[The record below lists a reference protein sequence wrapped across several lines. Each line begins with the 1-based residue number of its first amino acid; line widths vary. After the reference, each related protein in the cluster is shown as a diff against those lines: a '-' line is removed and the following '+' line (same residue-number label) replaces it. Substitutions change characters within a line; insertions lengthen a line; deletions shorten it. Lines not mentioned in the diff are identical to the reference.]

1 MLFNYRTVFAV
12 CVCLLFGTVLR
23 AQNEQRQHYYVYI
36 QSEKGQPFY
45 VKHNGQVLS
54 SSERGYLI
62 LPKLNNGTTPITV
75 GFPKNEAPEQH
86 FDLKVGQKDQGFL
99 LKKATANA
107 YTLYN
112 LQTFRE
118 LKSDNLLLAAGETKK
133 EEEPETAVAETTD
146 TAKETLTKMQGDLET
161 ALGSTATITGPAKK
175 PAKSGN
181 GFASALDKVVV
192 SGDDREEVIQEEVAA
207 AAPKPSVKKPMNEVK
222 EKLERAPLTDEEK
235 AILAE
240 VMAEESRTAASEA
253 AAADV
258 AKAGEEGE
266 SKKSR
271 RNKKKENNPDFI
283 DFQEEAKPA
292 AAAAV
297 PVEVPVAAE
306 EVTSPKKK
314 KKKQETDIRTGEIVT
329 DTSGYGVAIYD
340 QPEESA
346 SKKRRRK
353 NATAEEAV
361 PVAVTEGVAVEA
373 EPVSPKRKKK
383 TEEVAEATEDKPAA
397 SARLINSDCGN
408 IMDEGTFKKLLRKF
422 VSSSSDDGMLDVFR
436 KQTRNYCMET
446 SQIKTLAQLVVG
458 EDARYRLLDMA
469 YSKTYDTEKYGS
481 LESVLTDNYY
491 KGRFKAMLH
500 K

>member
-1 MLFNYRTVFAV
+1 M
-12 CVCLLFGTVLR
+12 CICLLFGIALR

-62 LPKLNNGTTPITV
+62 LPKLSNGTTPITV

-86 FDLKVGQKDQGFL
+86 FDLKVGAKDQGFL

-118 LKSDNLLLAAGETKK
+118 LKSDNLLLAAGETRQ
-133 EEEPETAVAETTD
+133 EAEQEVAEVTD
-146 TAKETLTKMQGDLET
+146 TAKETLTKMQGDLES
-161 ALGSTATITGPAKK
+161 ALGSSATITGPKK
-175 PAKSGN
+175 PAKNGN
-181 GFASALDKVVV
+181 SFASALDKVVV
-192 SGDDREEVIQEEVAA
+192 SGDDREEVVEE
-207 AAPKPSVKKPMNEVK
+207 APAPPKATVKKPMKEVQ

-235 AILAE
+235 AILAQ

-258 AKAGEEGE
+258 AKAADAAEE
-266 SKKSR
+266 R
-271 RNKKKENNPDFI
+271 RNRHKRKKENSPDFI
-283 DFQEEAKPA
+283 DFQEEGKPA
-292 AAAAV
+292 AAATA
-297 PVEVPVAAE
+297 PAEVPAAVE
-306 EVTSPKKK
+306 EPSTPRKKRRK
-314 KKKQETDIRTGEIVT
+314 EEKEVRTGEIVT
-329 DTSGYGVAIYD
+329 DTSGYGVAIYE
-340 QPEESA
+340 QSEETA
-346 SKKRRRK
+346 AKKKRRR
-353 NATAEEAV
+353 NATADDAT
-361 PVAVTEGVAVEA
+361 PVAAADATEAA
-373 EPVSPKRKKK
+373 AAPVSSPKRKKR
-383 TEEVAEATEDKPAA
+383 TETIAENEEDKPAA
-397 SARLINSDCGN
+397 SKRLINTDCGN
-408 IMDEGTFKKLLRKF
+408 IMDDGTFKKLLRKF
-422 VSSSSDDGMLDVFR
+422 VSSSTDDGMLDVFR
-436 KQTRNYCMET
+436 RQTRNYCMET
-446 SQIKTLAQLVVG
+446 AQVKTLAQLVVG

>member
-1 MLFNYRTVFAV
+1 MLFNYRTVISV

-62 LPKLNNGTTPITV
+62 LPKLGNGTTPITV

-118 LKSDNLLLAAGETKK
+118 LKSDNLLLATGGTNK
-133 EEEPETAVAETTD
+133 EEEPAIAATTD
-146 TAKETLTKMQGDLET
+146 TAQETLTKMQGDLEN

-175 PAKSGN
+175 PAKSSN

-192 SGDDREEVIQEEVAA
+192 SGDDREEVIQEAAVVAA
-207 AAPKPSVKKPMNEVK
+207 TPKAAAKKPMNEVK
-222 EKLERAPLTDEEK
+222 EKLERSPLTDEEK
-235 AILAE
+235 AILAQ

-258 AKAGEEGE
+258 AKASEETE
-266 SKKSR
+266 EKKSR

-283 DFQEEAKPA
+283 DFQEDGKPA

-306 EVTSPKKK
+306 DVPSPKKK

-329 DTSGYGVAIYD
+329 DTSGYGVAMYD
-340 QPEESA
+340 QQEESA
-346 SKKRRRK
+346 SKRRRRK
-353 NATAEEAV
+353 SATAEEAV
-361 PVAVTEGVAVEA
+361 PVVAAEATEVAV

-383 TEEVAEATEDKPAA
+383 TEEVTEATEEKPAA
-397 SARLINSDCGN
+397 NKRLVNSDCGN

-446 SQIKTLAQLVVG
+446 AQIKTLAQLVVD